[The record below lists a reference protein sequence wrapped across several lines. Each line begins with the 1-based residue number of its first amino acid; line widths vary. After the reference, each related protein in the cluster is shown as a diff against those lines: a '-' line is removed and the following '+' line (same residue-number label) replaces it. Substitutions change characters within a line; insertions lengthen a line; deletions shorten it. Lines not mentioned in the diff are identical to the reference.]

1 MYEDRCAFLQIQ
13 RKANKMMQFHW
24 VRSISV
30 YLVSWFLLSLTA
42 LAAGTLDIYW
52 IDTEGGAATLIVTPD
67 GESVLVDTGNPGFRD
82 PDRIARV
89 ATREAG
95 LKQIDHLIITHFHK
109 DHFGGATTLAT
120 LLPIRHVHDNGIF
133 EGMPDR
139 PDKSYFEF
147 ACEKRSVIEPGESIE
162 LKQPSNGLPLQ
173 LVCLGARKQYIKP
186 ETIGAKE
193 NREVVKLL
201 SPKDRD
207 FSDNANSVVLLLKF
221 GDFRFFDGG
230 DLTWNQELQLVHP
243 YNLVGTVDVYQVTH
257 HGLDVSNNPAVLQ
270 SLKPKVAVM
279 NNGHTKGCLPDVFA
293 NLKETKSIEAI
304 YQVHKNLRPDGSINN
319 VPDEYIANSHPAD
332 QCEGHHIKLTVTRD
346 SKQYTVEI
354 PTNKHTRTYD
364 TTLH

>member
-1 MYEDRCAFLQIQ
+1 MKRIDWVGFASVFL
-13 RKANKMMQFHW
+13 AN
-24 VRSISV
+24 
-30 YLVSWFLLSLTA
+30 YLLLVQTVS
-42 LAAGTLDIYW
+42 AAGTLDIYW

-82 PDRIARV
+82 PDRIVRV

-109 DHFGGATTLAT
+109 DHFGGASTLAT
-120 LLPIRHVHDNGIF
+120 LLPISHVHDNGIF

-139 PDKSYFEF
+139 PDKSYLEF

-173 LVCLGARKQYIKP
+173 LVCLGTRKQYIKP

-193 NREVVKLL
+193 NREIANLHT
-201 SPKDRD
+201 SKDRD

-221 GDFRFFDGG
+221 GGFRFFDAG
-230 DLTWNQELQLVHP
+230 DLTWNQEFELVHP

-257 HGLDVSNNPAVLQ
+257 HGLDVSNNPVVLQ

-279 NNGHTKGCLPDVFA
+279 NNGHMKGCLPDVFA

-304 YQVHKNLRPDGSINN
+304 YQVHKNLRPDGSVNN
-319 VPDEYIANSHPAD
+319 VDEEYIANSHPAD
-332 QCEGHHIKLTVTRD
+332 QCEGHHIKLSVTPD
-346 SKQYTVEI
+346 SKQYTVKI
-354 PTNKHTRTYD
+354 PTNKHSRTYE